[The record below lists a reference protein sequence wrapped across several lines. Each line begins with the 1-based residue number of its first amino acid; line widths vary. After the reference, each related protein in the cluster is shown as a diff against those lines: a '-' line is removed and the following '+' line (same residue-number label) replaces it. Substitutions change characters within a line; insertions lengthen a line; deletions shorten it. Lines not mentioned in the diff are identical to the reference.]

1 MPSEI
6 VVVLVVA
13 IAVLVAAGLV
23 WHFLR
28 RSRAAKARANA
39 TTEYPDRGVL
49 VAADVFRAA
58 GSDPDAIWDALE
70 VAAAPIAVEYYP
82 ISDAELSKL
91 RTVPVVNSAAQQ
103 AMANVIK
110 AVNPKSPTLFRAVL
124 PKGAELVKA
133 VGKSGF
139 RGFSRSGGK
148 TVHAVLKPVAVGGAV
163 AAGWPVFAIAG
174 TVMVVDMVA
183 QREQRIH
190 QRRVQ
195 SLLDRQEKRHYA
207 KRIAS
212 QRTADD
218 ALSTAISLM
227 LDGREPAMENAVD
240 RAGIEFHLATQ
251 FLQDYAG
258 VIDLLADDQGHVDY
272 RILEEKLGGKDKDVD
287 HFVREF
293 HLASA
298 AVAIKRK
305 ALVAHAASVALA
317 DPTNPYAAL
326 RTVFEAQAEQLEKT
340 EAALA
345 VLGEQLSKVEL
356 KGRWQ
361 DSIID
366 RVRRSDRS
374 VAARQQRFRNQF
386 MLTSENDN
394 SAELAYLVMP
404 SGEIRQVAAS
414 DDDPPGL
421 DPTTETSS
429 DD

>member
-6 VVVLVVA
+6 VVVLA
-13 IAVLVAAGLV
+13 IAVAVLVAAGLV

-28 RSRAAKARANA
+28 RSRAAKSRVSA

-70 VAAAPIAVEYYP
+70 VAAAPIAVEYFP
-82 ISDAELSKL
+82 VSDVELSKL

-103 AMANVIK
+103 AMVDVIK

-124 PKGAELVKA
+124 PKGAELVRA

-207 KRIAS
+207 TRIAS

-258 VIDLLADDQGHVDY
+258 VIDLLADDKGQVDY
-272 RILEEKLGGKDKDVD
+272 RTLEEKLGGKDKDVA

-326 RTVFEAQAEQLEKT
+326 RTVFEAQAGQLEKT
-340 EAALA
+340 EATLA
-345 VLGEQLSKVEL
+345 ALGEQLSNIEL

-361 DSIID
+361 DSLAD

-374 VAARQQRFRNQF
+374 VAARQQRFRDQF
-386 MLTSENDN
+386 RLTAGSESDG
-394 SAELAYLVMP
+394 ELAYLVMP
-404 SGEIRQVAAS
+404 SGEMRQIAGS
-414 DDDPPGL
+414 DDDQSISLEPN
-421 DPTTETSS
+421 E
-429 DD
+429 